1 MHDDNKRIAKN
12 TLFLYSRMIFS
23 LVISFYTSRLILETL
38 GVENYGIYNIVAGVI
53 VMFGFLNASMSGATS
68 RFLTFELG
76 KGTKESLFK
85 TFTAA
90 LSVHFIIAGI
100 ILLLAETVGLWW
112 LNNKIVINQ
121 DKLFAA
127 QWVYQFSV
135 ISAIISIILVPFYAM
150 IIAHEKMN
158 ISAILEVVNSLLKL
172 GVTILLIFVN
182 YDKLILYSFLLLC
195 VAVIIAIAYIICCL
209 RILKNYKYKL
219 EWDKT
224 IIYPMLNFS
233 AWDLYGNVSVIAK
246 TQGVNMLLN
255 SFFGVFLNAAY
266 GIANQ
271 VQGAIT
277 SFSSS
282 FLSAVQPQ
290 IVKYFASGE
299 LNRMRNLMNN
309 ATKLAFILIFLL
321 ELPFILECNF
331 ILHIWLKEVPNYALK
346 FTQLNL
352 VSNIIYVVSA
362 PMLFAIHATGRIKSF
377 SFISGTIYLMVLPFS
392 YVFFKMGFSPII
404 PYILNVIMMIIY
416 YFSITIVLQY
426 LLPQLSY
433 KFISLKNLFLC
444 LIAVFFGSVI
454 QIYLHYLL
462 TEGWIRLLLVCFLSM
477 LLIPI
482 SGYFILF
489 DKSMRVKIFNLI
501 MNKLNFILKIF
512 KNKSVII
519 F

>member
-100 ILLLAETVGLWW
+100 ILLLAETIGLWW

-299 LNRMRNLMNN
+299 LNRMKNLMNN
-309 ATKLAFILIFLL
+309 STKLAFILIFLL

-331 ILHIWLKEVPNYALK
+331 ILHIWLKEVPNYTLI

-352 VSNIIYVVSA
+352 VSNIIYVVST
-362 PMLFAIHATGRIKSF
+362 PMLFAIHATGRIKSL

-444 LIAVFFGSVI
+444 LIAVCFGSVI

-462 TEGWIRLLLVCFLSM
+462 TEGWIRLLLVCFLSI
-477 LLIPI
+477 LLIPL

-489 DKSMRVKIFNLI
+489 DKPMRIKIFNLL

-512 KNKSVII
+512 DNKSI
-519 F
+519 